1 MLTSPNGANLKEDGG
16 NARMGIL
23 RGKTAIVTGA
33 GAALG
38 AAIVRRFLE
47 HGASV
52 VAGGVFGD
60 SESDRLRIARLDPRD
75 PADWDGAVV
84 LARSAFGG
92 LTTLVNTVP
101 DAGRP
106 GIEQTSEAEWD
117 GTIDADLR
125 GAWLGMKACIPAI
138 RAAGGGA
145 VVNTSSTAAIV
156 GTGHSAAYHSAMAG
170 VLMLTRTA
178 AIEYAGENIRINAV
192 LPGPIDP
199 SLLAGL
205 DEGMR
210 QTLLDMTPMK
220 RLGRADEIANAYVFL
235 ASDLATFVTGTGL
248 VVDGGFTAA

>member
-1 MLTSPNGANLKEDGG
+1 MEILK
-16 NARMGIL
+16 
-23 RGKTAIVTGA
+23 GKTAIVAGA
-33 GAALG
+33 DAALG

-52 VAGGVFGD
+52 VAGGAFGD
-60 SESDRLRIARLDPRD
+60 PESDRLRIARLDPRD
-75 PADWDGAVV
+75 PADWDGAVA

-117 GTIDADLR
+117 STIDADLR

-156 GTGHSAAYHSAMAG
+156 GTGHSAAYHGAMAG

-192 LPGPIDP
+192 LPGPVDP

-205 DEGMR
+205 DEGTR
-210 QTLLDMTPMK
+210 KTFLDMTPMK